1 MQLVL
6 VLLHHSMALHQ
17 KLLKERLRDVGKNV
31 SAEYDLRTKKQM
43 QVFCEIQ
50 F

>member
-1 MQLVL
+1 
-6 VLLHHSMALHQ
+6 MALHQ

-43 QVFCEIQ
+43 QIFCEFQ

>member
-1 MQLVL
+1 
-6 VLLHHSMALHQ
+6 MALHQ
-17 KLLKERLRDVGKNV
+17 KLLTERLRDVEKNV

-43 QVFCEIQ
+43 QIFCEFQ